1 MRIALCDDDTSELV
15 KIREVLRE
23 FIHSKQSEY
32 EIVLETFLGGHDLL
46 KSISHYA
53 SFDLRQHLFTYTSEE
68 GCAGVCIITRND
80 AGRIQEKNCLVSL
93 TVYSCKLH

>member
-1 MRIALCDDDTSELV
+1 MRIAICDDGASELG

-46 KSISHYA
+46 KSSVIMPPLICGNIYLRILSTRGVQNYTDA
-53 SFDLRQHLFTYTSEE
+53 SFKLITPAKV
-68 GCAGVCIITRND
+68 CMGVHHNSND
-80 AGRIQEKNCLVSL
+80 MMQNL
-93 TVYSCKLH
+93 